1 MNEGDKI
8 HLIISID
15 AEKEFDKIKM
25 KIHKKLEVEGNVPDL
40 INSTMESSQ
49 LASYLVVRDWMRFP

>member
-49 LASYLVVRDWMRFP
+49 LASYLVVRD

>member
-40 INSTMESSQ
+40 IKGTMESSQ
-49 LASYLVVRDWMRFP
+49 LASYLVVRD